1 MLGLAATWGDT
12 PTHLQAERG
21 GSFDGTLE
29 IFDDNIIYAFYFK
42 EFTTYLGW
50 KRQWQ
55 AAQEREGKPVT
66 PGQWMEQNTE
76 VGLPAEYKMIKMKM
90 LLMLL
95 TGSDDLL
102 GRGVGGAGPG
112 VGEGRDGDG
121 GGLLALPG
129 HGDHAARS

>member
-12 PTHLQAERG
+12 PTHLHTR

-29 IFDDNIIYAFYFK
+29 IFSDNIIYAFYFK
-42 EFTTYLGW
+42 VFTTHLGW

-76 VGLPAEYKMIKMKM
+76 VGLPAEYKMIIMM
-90 LLMLL
+90 MMMMLL

-129 HGDHAARS
+129 HGDHSARS

>member
-1 MLGLAATWGDT
+1 M
-12 PTHLQAERG
+12 
-21 GSFDGTLE
+21 E
-29 IFDDNIIYAFYFK
+29 IFNDNIIFAFYFK
-42 EFTTYLGW
+42 VFTTHLGW

-90 LLMLL
+90 VLMLMLL

-129 HGDHAARS
+129 HGDHSTRS

>member
-1 MLGLAATWGDT
+1 M
-12 PTHLQAERG
+12 EV
-21 GSFDGTLE
+21 FN
-29 IFDDNIIYAFYFK
+29 DNIIFAFYFK
-42 EFTTYLGW
+42 VFTTHLGW

-76 VGLPAEYKMIKMKM
+76 VGYLKSASIMMMMMKMIKMM
-90 LLMLL
+90 IMLL

-121 GGLLALPG
+121 GGLLAL